1 MIKFFLSNLQIYKNV
16 DKVKCKRVE
25 TEKKYG
31 SKHRISPKT
40 GPKQP
45 KMVKND
51 PNSVQ
56 FKNFDYFPQNFT
68 IIDPVHSS
76 MVFRIEFSQKPV
88 NGCYKGLARDP
99 KWPKTAS
106 K

>member
-1 MIKFFLSNLQIYKNV
+1 M
-16 DKVKCKRVE
+16 KCKRVE
-25 TEKKYG
+25 TEKKIWLQASY
-31 SKHRISPKT
+31 KPKT

-45 KMVKND
+45 KTVKND
-51 PNSVQ
+51 PNSLQ

-76 MVFRIEFSQKPV
+76 MVFRVEFSQKPV
-88 NGCYKGLARDP
+88 DGCYKGLARDP

>member
-1 MIKFFLSNLQIYKNV
+1 M
-16 DKVKCKRVE
+16 KCKRVK
-25 TEKKYG
+25 TAKKHG
-31 SKHRISPKT
+31 SEHCLSPKT

-45 KMVKND
+45 KMVKKD
-51 PNSVQ
+51 PNALK
-56 FKNFDYFPQNFT
+56 FKNFDYLPQNFT

-76 MVFRIEFSQKPV
+76 MVFRIGFSQKPV
-88 NGCYKGLARDP
+88 DGCYKGLARDP